1 MSRLLELRKRKSQQ
15 SESVDC
21 CFRCHICKN
30 CMFSCHRW
38 CCLQP
43 VNIFVHWMQNT
54 IQCWKRPS
62 NDTRTM
68 CQKISRPTDFKALKV
83 YKKKEERS
91 LQRRDRS
98 ALKLHLLKDDNNRY
112 KKVNISSWI
121 KFEASTFTSFFA
133 QIHVLVQLSF
143 LSHIPLWNVYYHFN
157 TYSRS
162 YFFFEFQLKFFK
174 KHWILVY
181 MNLWTLKTCMMK
193 MTSRRQTMLMIATTF
208 NWT

>member
-1 MSRLLELRKRKSQQ
+1 
-15 SESVDC
+15 
-21 CFRCHICKN
+21 
-30 CMFSCHRW
+30 MFSCHRW

-43 VNIFVHWMQNT
+43 VNIFVHWMQNI

-68 CQKISRPTDFKALKV
+68 CQKISWPTDFKALKV

-98 ALKLHLLKDDNNRY
+98 ALKLHLLKDGNNRY

-143 LSHIPLWNVYYHFN
+143 LSHIPLGNVYYHFN
-157 TYSRS
+157 TYLISS
-162 YFFFEFQLKFFK
+162 SSFSLSFFK
-174 KHWILVY
+174 SIESLFI
-181 MNLWTLKTCMMK
+181 WTYGPFRPVWWRWRAEDKLC
-193 MTSRRQTMLMIATTF
+193 L
-208 NWT
+208 